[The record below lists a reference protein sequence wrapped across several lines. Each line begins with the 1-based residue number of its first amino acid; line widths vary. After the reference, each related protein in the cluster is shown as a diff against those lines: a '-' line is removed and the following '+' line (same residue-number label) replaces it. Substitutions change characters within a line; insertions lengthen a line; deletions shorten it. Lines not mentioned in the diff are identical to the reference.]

1 MASWS
6 TIAAE
11 LGVTLL
17 VPSAVVSEAL
27 LALPNHGTDI
37 DVLLAQPT
45 VLVLDEP
52 TAAIRA
58 AIDAARERNGLFD
71 PVASWVSAICQERGW
86 PAISS
91 DPDRLRRVHP
101 GLEVDLL

>member
-6 TIAAE
+6 TIVAE

-37 DVLLAQPT
+37 DVLLA
-45 VLVLDEP
+45 
-52 TAAIRA
+52 
-58 AIDAARERNGLFD
+58 
-71 PVASWVSAICQERGW
+71 
-86 PAISS
+86 
-91 DPDRLRRVHP
+91 
-101 GLEVDLL
+101 